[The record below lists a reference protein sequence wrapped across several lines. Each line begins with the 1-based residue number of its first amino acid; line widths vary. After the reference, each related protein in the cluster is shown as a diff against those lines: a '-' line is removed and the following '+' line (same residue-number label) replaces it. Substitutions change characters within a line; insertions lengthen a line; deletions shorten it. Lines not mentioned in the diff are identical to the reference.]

1 MVILFQPTFL
11 KCKQSIIKHYILMF
25 IVGFTFCVFNLQMET
40 LKQLKLRFFSL
51 IKISF
56 VGMQLCVPTGVFC
69 QTNLVVNPDIEIYDT
84 CPDNTG
90 QISRANDWWQYS
102 GATSNYFNTC
112 SSNWTVT
119 IPSYWGYQMP
129 HSGNGYL
136 NAGTLRVEKPRNF
149 MIFFGDSLGYNQ
161 AREPIAGTFTQP
173 LRPVPHKIEFYVS
186 TVVNDNNMV
195 FTNAFDLLLMKEKE
209 DVFRPVSPYIDL
221 NRVIPIYTGDTVIKD
236 TMHWMK
242 LSVCFLPR
250 GGDRYFA
257 IGAFRDTSKIK
268 LEFAGE
274 NFINSYSASYYFD
287 SFKVYECDTCC
298 IGAFEYADAVT
309 LVNNPSSNTNP
320 AQFTVVLHGQTT
332 ATLTLYDSAG
342 RLVKKIAFSDMYTQ
356 YTLDEI
362 LAQGMYH
369 YAFESSNGTKDYG
382 KLLVV
387 E

>member
-1 MVILFQPTFL
+1 MEILKNSRL
-11 KCKQSIIKHYILMF
+11 
-25 IVGFTFCVFNLQMET
+25 IVRC
-40 LKQLKLRFFSL
+40 L
-51 IKISF
+51 ICLLLI
-56 VGMQLCVPTGVFC
+56 CIPTGVFC
-69 QTNLVVNPDIEIYDT
+69 QTNLVVNPDVEIYDT

-90 QISRANDWWQYS
+90 QISRALGWWQYS
-102 GATSNYFNTC
+102 QATVNYFNTC

-119 IPSYWGYQMP
+119 IPSYIGYQMP

-136 NAGTLRVEKPRNF
+136 HAGILVVNKPINF
-149 MIFFGDSLGYNQ
+149 MVYYGDIGYHQ
-161 AREPIAGTFTQP
+161 AREPIAGSFAEP
-173 LRPVPHKIEFYVS
+173 LRSVPHKIEFYVN
-186 TVVNDNNMV
+186 TVATEY
-195 FTNAFDLLLMKEKE
+195 FTAYTDAFDLLLMQEKE
-209 DVFRPVSPYIDL
+209 QVFMPVSPYIDL
-221 NRVIPIYTGDTVIKD
+221 NRVIPIYKGDTVISD

-242 LSVCFLPR
+242 LSACFLPK
-250 GGDRYFA
+250 GGERYFA
-257 IGAFRDTSKIK
+257 IGAFRDTNKIK
-268 LEFAGE
+268 LTFPLV
-274 NFINSYSASYYFD
+274 NDFNIYSANYYFD

-298 IGAFEYADAVT
+298 IGEFDYDDAVT
-309 LVNNPSSNTNP
+309 LVNNPSSNSNP
-320 AQFTVVLHGQTT
+320 AQFTVLLHGQTT